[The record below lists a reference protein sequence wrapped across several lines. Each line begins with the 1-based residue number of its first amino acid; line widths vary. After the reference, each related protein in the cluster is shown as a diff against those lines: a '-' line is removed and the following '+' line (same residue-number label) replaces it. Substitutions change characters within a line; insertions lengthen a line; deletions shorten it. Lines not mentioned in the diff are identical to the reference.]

1 MCAHEIYEDAE
12 LRRDAA
18 ARRPE
23 HVKVPRVFDVLLEH
37 WFELP
42 LAELGFDREIRQAG
56 DAQVLLGH
64 GDERLDR
71 VCDRSG
77 R

>member
-1 MCAHEIYEDAE
+1 MRAHEIYEDAE
-12 LRRDAA
+12 LRCDTA

-23 HVKVPRVFDVLLEH
+23 EVKVPRVFDVLIEDR
-37 WFELP
+37 FELP
-42 LAELGFDREIRQAG
+42 LAELGFDREIWEAG

-64 GDERLDR
+64 RDERLDR